1 MRLRVIDLDSSLPCQ
16 PPFLERLESGRAE
29 HIDLTRSA
37 ASLRIMAR
45 RRAMDEFCERLS
57 CGGYASDNIPEV
69 TFFGSGDFHHLT
81 AGMLRLVDEPVTVI
95 HFDNHPDW
103 VSFPPTYNCGAWINR
118 ALALPHIR
126 KVVTLGPCS
135 DDLAFPELKTGNLR
149 AVREGRLEIRP
160 WRRPPSRV
168 WRDYDCGPAHRSQG
182 GYIEWANLA
191 DEDFRAVLCDIIAE
205 LPTNAVWLT
214 IDKDVLA
221 EEEASTNWDQG
232 LMSVDHLIEAVKL
245 FALRARIL
253 GIDVCGDYSQPRFRD
268 PFRAALAH
276 FDHPAKPVPSAGAL
290 RRNAV
295 TNARLLACFEEVL
308 A

>member
-1 MRLRVIDLDSSLPCQ
+1 MRLRVIDLDSSLPSQ
-16 PPFLERLESGRAE
+16 PPFMERLEAGRAE
-29 HIDLTRSA
+29 RIDLTQTA
-37 ASLRIMAR
+37 ASLRIVAR
-45 RRAMDEFCERLS
+45 RRAMDEFCERLADD
-57 CGGYASDNIPEV
+57 GYASGGVPEV
-69 TFFGSGDFHHLT
+69 TFYGSGDFHHLA
-81 AGMLRLVDEPVTVI
+81 AGMLRLIKEPVTVI

-103 VSFPPTYNCGAWINR
+103 VSFPPTYNCGAWVNR
-118 ALALPHIR
+118 VLRLPHIR

-135 DDLAFPELKTGNLR
+135 DDLAFPELKTANLG
-149 AVREGRLEIRP
+149 AVRQGLLEIRP

-168 WRDYDCGPAHRSQG
+168 WRDYDRGPAHRSQG

-191 DEDFRAVLCDIIAE
+191 DGDWRAVLGDIIAD
-205 LPTNAVWLT
+205 LPTKAVWLT

-221 EEEASTNWDQG
+221 EEEAATNWDQG
-232 LMSVDHLIEAVKL
+232 LMSVDHLIEAIKL
-245 FALRARIL
+245 CALRARIL
-253 GIDVCGDYSQPRFRD
+253 GVDVCGDYSPPRFRD

-276 FDHPAKPVPSAGAL
+276 LDHPAKPVPTPETL

>member
-135 DDLAFPELKTGNLR
+135 DDLAWPEFKTANLG

-160 WRRPPSRV
+160 WQHAPSRV
-168 WRDYDCGPAHRSQG
+168 LRHYDSGPAHRSRA

-191 DEDFRAVLCDIIAE
+191 DSDWRPTLAEIIASID
-205 LPTNAVWLT
+205 TRSVWIT
-214 IDKDVLA
+214 IDKDVLR
-221 EEEASTNWDQG
+221 EDEAATNWDQG
-232 LMSVDHLIEAVKL
+232 SMSVDHLIEGVKL
-245 FALRARIL
+245 FALRKHVL
-253 GIDVCGDYSQPRFRD
+253 GVDICGDYSPPRFSD

-276 FDHPAKPVPSAGAL
+276 FDHPSKPAPTAEML

-295 TNARLLACFEEVL
+295 TNARLLACFEEVF